1 MRTQS
6 TSELDKALISLKPF
20 VHLDVVKIG
29 GLCSLCT
36 SPHQLCTKTTMG
48 ASVCAEPPGNSIYIR
63 TNAIERKLGK

>member
-20 VHLDVVKIG
+20 VYLAIVKIG

-36 SPHQLCTKTTMG
+36 SPHQLCTKAAMG
-48 ASVCAEPPGNSIYIR
+48 TSICAELPGNSIYIR
-63 TNAIERKLGK
+63 KNAIERKLGK

>member
-20 VHLDVVKIG
+20 VHLAIVKIG

-36 SPHQLCTKTTMG
+36 SPH
-48 ASVCAEPPGNSIYIR
+48 
-63 TNAIERKLGK
+63 

>member
-20 VHLDVVKIG
+20 VHLDIVKIG

-36 SPHQLCTKTTMG
+36 SPHQLCTEATMRT
-48 ASVCAEPPGNSIYIR
+48 SICAELPRNSICIR
-63 TNAIERKLGK
+63 KNAIERKLGK

>member
-20 VHLDVVKIG
+20 IHLDIVKIG

-36 SPHQLCTKTTMG
+36 SPHQLCTEAAMG
-48 ASVCAEPPGNSIYIR
+48 TPVCTEPPGNSIYIR
-63 TNAIERKLGK
+63 TDAIERKLGK